1 MRALILLALLA
12 VATPVRAE
20 LVEQSRWVMGTQL
33 RILIESGDHEAE
45 ELDPLFRQCFDLA
58 TGCERVLSRWD
69 PEAELA
75 VLNASAGREVKVSP
89 QLFAWL
95 QRSARDSR
103 LTQGAFDP
111 SVGTWILDPYSL
123 VEVGM
128 DRILRDASRN
138 TVILPEGMALDSGG
152 DGKGIAV
159 DLIASHLRKSGA
171 EALVSFGGSSI
182 YGVGKG
188 PEHKG
193 WEIAVMDVNG
203 VWIGTAILKNAAL
216 SVSHSVQVD
225 ELENGRTRTRYHIY
239 DPATGL
245 LVKTKRTSVVWA
257 KTATEAE
264 VLSTALIVRGPAGM
278 KFLKHYRDSEAILT
292 PVRGLTPDWWKQP
305 SQKD

>member
-1 MRALILLALLA
+1 LRALIFLALLA

-20 LVEQSRWVMGTQL
+20 LVEQSRWVMGTEL
-33 RILIESGDHEAE
+33 RILIESGDREAA
-45 ELDPLFRQCFDLA
+45 ELDPVFRECCDLA

-75 VLNASAGREVKVSP
+75 LLNASAGREVEVSP

-95 QRSARDSR
+95 QRCARDSR
-103 LTQGAFDP
+103 RTDGAFDP
-111 SVGTWILDPYSL
+111 SVGTWILDPYGD
-123 VEVGM
+123 VEIGM
-128 DRILRDASRN
+128 ERILRDASRR

-152 DGKGIAV
+152 DGKGVAV
-159 DLIASHLRKSGA
+159 DLIASHLRQVGA
-171 EALVSFGGSSI
+171 EALVSFGTSSI
-182 YGVGKG
+182 YAVGKG
-188 PEHKG
+188 PGHLG

-278 KFLKHYRDSEAILT
+278 KFLKQYRDAEAILT

-305 SQKD
+305 SQEN

>member
-1 MRALILLALLA
+1 VKGLILLILLSI
-12 VATPVRAE
+12 ATPVSAE
-20 LVEQSRWVMGTQL
+20 LIEQSRWVMATEL
-33 RILIESGDHEAE
+33 RILIESGDRETA
-45 ELDPLFRQCFDLA
+45 ELDPLFEECFDLA
-58 TGCERVLSRWD
+58 TGCEHVLSRWD

-75 VLNASAGREVKVSP
+75 LLNASAGREVKVSP

-95 QRSARDSR
+95 QRCARDSR
-103 LTQGAFDP
+103 LTEGAFDP
-111 SVGTWILDPYSL
+111 SVGTWILDPYTN
-123 VEVGM
+123 VEIGM
-128 DRILRDASRN
+128 DRILRDSSRS

-159 DLIASHLRKSGA
+159 DLIASHLRQAGVG
-171 EALVSFGGSSI
+171 ALVSFGGSSW

-188 PEHKG
+188 PQSKG
-193 WEIAVMDVNG
+193 WQLAVLDVDG

-239 DPATGL
+239 DPATGR

-257 KTATEAE
+257 KTATAAE

-278 KFLKHYRDSEAILT
+278 KFLKQFPDAEAILT
-292 PVRGLTPDWWKQP
+292 PVRGRTPDWWELP
-305 SQKD
+305 TTKD